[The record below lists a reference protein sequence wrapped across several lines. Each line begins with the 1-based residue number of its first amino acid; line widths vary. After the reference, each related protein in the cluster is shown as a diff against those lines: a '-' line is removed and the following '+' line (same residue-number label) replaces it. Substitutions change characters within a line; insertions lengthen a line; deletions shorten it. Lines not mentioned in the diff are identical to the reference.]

1 MLFMLDVWK
10 KGGTFTMNVL
20 VIGCGKVGSKLATVL
35 DKLGHDVCIVD
46 RDAEHFE
53 LLDHEFS
60 GYTVAGIPIDQ
71 DVLRNAGIEGSD
83 AVIAVT
89 QDDNVNIM
97 VAQLAREVFH
107 IDIVLTR
114 IYDPQ
119 RENVFSHF
127 NLKTVCP
134 TNLTVDAVCAALEGA
149 IDLKQMSFGTS
160 TISYYSLPLR
170 ENLVGKTIHD
180 VIPDPGSLLFGIQH
194 QDGKLIL
201 AHDKR
206 EKLNAGDKLVFAKM
220 VE

>member
-1 MLFMLDVWK
+1 
-10 KGGTFTMNVL
+10 MNIL

-35 DKLGHDVCIVD
+35 DKMGHDVCIVD
-46 RDAEHFE
+46 RDETHFE
-53 LLDHEFS
+53 LLDHNFS
-60 GYTVAGIPIDQ
+60 GYTISGIPIDQ
-71 DVLRNAGIEGSD
+71 DVLRRAGIEGSD

-97 VAQLAREVFH
+97 VSQLAHEVFH
-107 IDIVLTR
+107 INIVLTR

-149 IDLKQMSFGTS
+149 ADLKQMSYGMS
-160 TISYYSLPLR
+160 TISYYSLPLPQ
-170 ENLVGKTIHD
+170 NMLGKTIND
-180 VIPDPGSLLFGIQH
+180 LTLEPGSLLFGVQKPDSH
-194 QDGKLIL
+194 LVLAQDRRLRL
-201 AHDKR
+201 
-206 EKLNAGDKLVFAKM
+206 EAGDKLVYAKL

>member
-1 MLFMLDVWK
+1 
-10 KGGTFTMNVL
+10 MNVL

-46 RDAEHFE
+46 RDEEHFE

-60 GYTVAGIPIDQ
+60 GYTVTGIPIDQ

-97 VAQLAREVFH
+97 VSQLAREVFH
-107 IDIVLTR
+107 IDTVLTR

-149 IDLKQMSFGTS
+149 VDLTQMTFGTS
-160 TISYYSLPLR
+160 TISYYALPVP
-170 ENLVGKTIHD
+170 ENLVGKTVHD
-180 VIPDPGSLLFGIQH
+180 VIPEPGRILFGIQ
-194 QDGKLIL
+194 QPDDKLML
-201 AHDKR
+201 ADNNQQ
-206 EKLNAGDKLVFAKM
+206 KLAAGDKLIFAKL
-220 VE
+220 VD